1 MVHRRE
7 KVTQRCQK
15 YEQLLRSN
23 NDNQKIKQSA
33 VDKNQ
38 RILEQMTATAISVDA
53 EILRLQ
59 KLIEQFDC
67 T

>member
-23 NDNQKIKQSA
+23 NDNKKIKQSA